1 MVTAVGEDAAVV
13 IATGY
18 VVEFVGSVHVV
29 DAAHVAVGAVVSA
42 TDVTLPVVT
51 NVPVFGSVWVPFV
64 NVVAD
69 AVTCQPAP
77 LPVASLTV
85 NCWSPA
91 VTSTTLWSVPFS
103 VAAQVREDGEVAVSE
118 PAVIVSVPVK
128 VQLVPAATAVPQAT
142 ALASEA
148 VPATETMASSS
159 APAAAAAR
167 RLRGQDGPSPGW
179 LNFFHPSVPTA
190 SPLACSPATLAQPFL
205 PAHRPRY
212 HFQQLFSYL

>member
-29 DAAHVAVGAVVSA
+29 DAAHVAVGAVVPVA
-42 TDVTLPVVT
+42 DVTLPVVT

-85 NCWSPA
+85 SCWSPA

-103 VAAQVREDGEVAVSE
+103 VAAQVSDDGEVAVSE
-118 PAVIVSVPVK
+118 PPVTVSVPVM
-128 VQLVPAATAVPQAT
+128 VQPVPAATAVPQST

-148 VPATETMASSS
+148 VPATETVASST

-167 RLRGQDGPSPGW
+167 RLRGQGGPSPGW
-179 LNFFHPSVPTA
+179 LNFFHPSVATVY
-190 SPLACSPATLAQPFL
+190 PLACSPSTLVQPFL
-205 PAHRPRY
+205 PARDPSY
-212 HFQQLFSYL
+212 HFQQ